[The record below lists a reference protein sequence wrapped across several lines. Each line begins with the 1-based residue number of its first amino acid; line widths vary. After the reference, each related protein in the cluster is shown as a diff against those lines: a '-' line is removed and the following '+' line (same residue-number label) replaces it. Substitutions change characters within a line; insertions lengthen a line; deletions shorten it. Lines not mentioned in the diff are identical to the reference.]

1 MTSGKHMRLSA
12 FHMELAKRVS
22 EGKTSKEILEEFDV
36 SSGRLS
42 VIKSN
47 PLFKNEVSR
56 LTKQKDDAYNKA
68 IKVYEANVEIVA
80 NAVVEV
86 IKNPMTSGDVKVK
99 AAETVLNRL
108 AQKSG
113 VVNPQQGQELVFEQ
127 LLRVTKRTNG
137 MMDSNGDELPY
148 DGEAAYNDLME
159 DLKPVEK
166 IEATTLSSEEEL
178 STPDLPTILTESG
191 ALNSDDGIPSTGDN
205 GGKTS
210 TISPRL
216 MELLKGVH

>member
-1 MTSGKHMRLSA
+1 MRLSA

-22 EGKTSKEILEEFDV
+22 DGKSNKDILEEFDI
-36 SSGRLS
+36 SPGRLS

-47 PLFKNEVSR
+47 PLFKNEVGR

-86 IKNPMTSGDVKVK
+86 IKNPLTTGDVKVR

-137 MMDSNGDELPY
+137 LTGTEGDDLPY

-159 DLKPVEK
+159 DLKPVEQLNSPDNPD
-166 IEATTLSSEEEL
+166 ESLAPP
-178 STPDLPTILTESG
+178 TPDFPTLVAQSHT
-191 ALNSDDGIPSTGDN
+191 LNSPDGIPSTGDN
-205 GGKTS
+205 GGKKS
-210 TISPRL
+210 TISARL
-216 MELLKGVH
+216 MAILEHSKTH